1 MTILEYCNS
10 LGPRSKVVFNLNTLQ
25 LAYSQLWRLEIAEL
39 VTVGEVELVTVGEV
53 SRYSK
58 CAGLAPREPVAKR
71 KGVRGSSSSCL
82 TDAWAISA
90 RFCFCKNNKRTIII
104 MSGVY
109 RVPYIRKH
117 ML

>member
-1 MTILEYCNS
+1 MLLQNAK
-10 LGPRSKVVFNLNTLQ
+10 RNVVFNLNTLQ
-25 LAYSQLWRLEIAEL
+25 LAYSQLWRLEIA
-39 VTVGEVELVTVGEV
+39 ELVTVGEV

-82 TDAWAISA
+82 TDAWAIS
-90 RFCFCKNNKRTIII
+90 